1 MRILQVL
8 PARPTEYEKKS
19 QRIDFE
25 GLKREHEVFIGRRIR
40 ADVTLIY
47 GRSPMS
53 ELPEAVEE
61 RYFSQRSAG
70 SPAGVD
76 RLRAGPTLHTVA
88 SFRRRSII
96 PLIEQATAR
105 LHRTRD
111 DIDWLLLDNP
121 PTDFSP
127 FDAWIDPAIDE
138 NDFDGFVAEAQV
150 TGKIVVA
157 ARTPINLQRL
167 EKGRTGL
174 LVPPGDANELTHAI
188 LAALFIPEVAQQK
201 IEAAKQTISKF
212 HPSRRLRALMQLLNT

>member
-1 MRILQVL
+1 M
-8 PARPTEYEKKS
+8 
-19 QRIDFE
+19 
-25 GLKREHEVFIGRRIR
+25 
-40 ADVTLIY
+40 
-47 GRSPMS
+47 
-53 ELPEAVEE
+53 
-61 RYFSQRSAG
+61 
-70 SPAGVD
+70 
-76 RLRAGPTLHTVA
+76 
-88 SFRRRSII
+88 
-96 PLIEQATAR
+96 AR

-111 DIDWLLLDNP
+111 DIDWQLLDDP
-121 PTDFSP
+121 PTDFSL

>member
-25 GLKREHEVFIGRRIR
+25 GLKREHEVFIGRRMR

-76 RLRAGPTLHTVA
+76 RLRAGPTLHTIA
-88 SFRRRSII
+88 SFHRRSII
-96 PLIEQATAR
+96 PLIEQAMAR

-111 DIDWLLLDNP
+111 DIDWLLLDDP
-121 PTDFSP
+121 PTDFSL
-127 FDAWIDPAIDE
+127 FDAWIDPAVDE
-138 NDFDGFVAEAQV
+138 NDFDGFVAE
-150 TGKIVVA
+150 
-157 ARTPINLQRL
+157 
-167 EKGRTGL
+167 
-174 LVPPGDANELTHAI
+174 
-188 LAALFIPEVAQQK
+188 
-201 IEAAKQTISKF
+201 
-212 HPSRRLRALMQLLNT
+212 